1 MNREELKFIELY
13 IQITQNGTIIPYES
27 KMYDVVSNIKF
38 YSNYLER
45 WTSFAEYYKRK
56 LEEGYGEWLNR
67 LTSLEDVARLDVH
80 AASNFPS
87 EQIKISW
94 GNDKDLAIEIKS
106 IFEKFMAE
114 MRRIC
119 KNTNISAYYSIE
131 KTGYTVSAYSFSE
144 KDIKCKNQVSK
155 IFTATKKAV
164 YAAVN
169 TFNEAQGKGSKTKN
183 ILIKQPSY
191 SDSAGSKDE
200 KSEGGRGHVVSD
212 DTQFEMS
219 LHIDEFHVY
228 REGKGGQVEASEIA
242 KLFGVLPE
250 EYDGIGPDA

>member
-1 MNREELKFIELY
+1 MNSEELKFIELY

-38 YSNYLER
+38 YSSYLER
-45 WTSFAEYYKRK
+45 WTSFTESYQRK
-56 LEEGYGEWLNR
+56 LEEGYEEWLNR

-94 GNDKDLAIEIKS
+94 ENDKDLAIEIKS
-106 IFEKFMAE
+106 IFEKFMEE
-114 MRRIC
+114 MRKIC
-119 KNTNISAYYSIE
+119 KNTDISAYYSID
-131 KTGYTVSAYSFSE
+131 KTGYAVSAYSFSE
-144 KDIKCKNQVSK
+144 KDIVHKNQVIK
-155 IFTATKKAV
+155 IFTDTKLAL
-164 YAAVN
+164 YAAVL
-169 TFNEAQGKGSKTKN
+169 TFNEAQGKGNKTEN

-191 SDSAGSKDE
+191 SNSSGSKDE
-200 KSEGGRGHVVSD
+200 KSESGRGHIVSD

-228 REGKGGQVEASEIA
+228 REGKGGQVEEREIA
-242 KLFGVLPE
+242 KLFEVLPE